1 MSDIKDLFNSKT
13 SNKLLEA
20 STQKEVG
27 SSVESADYLKSNIED
42 KKRVIPHVDFAS
54 ASNFAIFGSAEKY
67 YEDAY
72 NYVLNEYPYDGSL
85 KEKINWNLSGTYLDR
100 YIFENNYPRTTGYIN
115 FGNSYG
121 AVTQKTKGYDQ
132 AAKNEW
138 IYFKGHNVGYS
149 LNSNE
154 NPTLNLQ
161 FDNLNIYNTASQGLS
176 NLELEGSGGVSVEF
190 WLKKESFNS
199 SNESR
204 RQVVVDVWNSASWG
218 TDGYGRFRV
227 EISGTDSNVVNPNF
241 HVELLS
247 GTTGFSADS
256 IAEASPTI
264 ILSGSTLTGS
274 WNHFALT
281 FENTGSQMVGRLY
294 TNGSLTYTKQ
304 AGTTIGT
311 VTGSLLGQV
320 GSLIADVSGST
331 AIYRG
336 YGKLS
341 ASLDEF
347 RFWKTRRT
355 GEQVGRHWFT
365 QVAGGTN
372 TDLTLAPS
380 ASTKYSYE
388 NPADLGVYYKFNE
401 GIVNTS
407 SIVSQ
412 DITVLDYA
420 GRVTNGVWTGY
431 TLTSRN
437 TGSAIVSASA
447 APKEFADPILYAT
460 HPLVSSA
467 LNLKKEEGLFYDRV
481 NNSSIYG
488 SLPDWITAEDRNKS
502 SGALKDLTQIMASY
516 FDSLYLQTQTVTSL
530 KDKDYISGSDKP
542 FPFVNRFIDSSGF
555 LTSEIYSKASDL
567 EYLDAR
573 NDKKIFLDKVDE
585 LKNLIYQNI
594 YNNLVYIYKTKGT
607 EKSFRNLI
615 RGFGVDDELINIRL
629 YGNEV
634 THKILDN
641 YQSTVVKKKYVDFH
655 GADRM
660 EAVVFQ
666 QTASSNSYSRGYI
679 GSAEN
684 LINTKAFDFGS
695 KPGSD
700 PGAAIQLNDTSF
712 TGSGGSFSI
721 SLWSKQNWQGT
732 QQSLA
737 GRMSTASTWGNGD
750 WGFSMDRPS
759 NGANRMGISTS
770 NGYKEAQINSSE
782 RVDDGA
788 WHLVVGGFDAA
799 TEKVWI
805 NIDNGAATDDSPTG
819 GGVLS
824 GSWGTMSMSLGNVY
838 DGAAGIADYQAT
850 TQWSGSMDEV
860 AFWSGSLSTGDI
872 NEIYNVGCPGNLE
885 NHTNAA
891 LLKSWYRMGDLST
904 DSATANTGEI
914 TDVMGNNDGT
924 PKNTDGN
931 EIVTRSGCVASS
943 LQYRGNTY
951 ELETFFPKDKEKG
964 TSVYFNASFP
974 TASIFGCHTS
984 GTAGTTAWGSP
995 DYGQFQVQSV
1005 RPDFR
1010 RKAAFFQLTC
1020 SNDGTG
1026 IIPKLTSSVFQ
1037 DVYDGTRW
1045 NFAVR
1050 IKPKKYP
1057 LAAGVSGSNNGQY
1070 DVEFSG
1076 YNYVLDILNNS
1087 FLVTASVPAT
1097 DAQNFLKANKRFFVG
1112 AHRTN
1117 TTGSVLQQSNVK
1129 ASSLRVWMDY
1139 LTSNVLEAHAKDVTN
1154 FGSANPYRDAYIT
1167 ETGTSLGSKNVK
1179 SIPQLETLILN
1190 WDFDLLTGSNTTG
1203 NFTVQDVSI
1212 ASSGSNDYT
1221 SRWGWLGPI
1230 GQYQHTG
1237 YGFGFPASDTGS
1249 IDQRYVQTLI
1259 AQPPEVINSSNMIS
1273 LIDEDQNK
1281 LFTKDSR
1288 PEQYFFAFE
1297 KSMYNIITKEMIDV
1311 FGTIVDFNNLIG
1323 EPVNRY
1329 RQEYKN
1335 MQKLRQL
1342 YFERVQNDLD
1352 LDKFVEYFKWL
1363 DSSISVMLQQLV
1375 PAGTRF
1381 SENLRT
1387 MVESHALERNKYWSK
1402 FPTLEMKQSV
1412 PESGLFGINELLYPG
1427 KRGLAPI
1434 PTTATGSNC
1443 EWWHRRAERGNS
1455 NITSGDATIDSQR
1468 NTFRRAEDFRS
1479 GSGPTLAVSRD
1490 STDTTTTY
1498 EGQAYAI
1505 RNFTK
1510 IYNLTADEAKEIHG
1524 GSNFAKNKTV
1534 EYTHEALKF
1543 GSSEQLSIDASS
1555 IPSGKGGDWK
1565 GCKDVVEP
1573 NAKFKIH
1580 GKLKNSGD
1588 TQGYTSG
1595 KTNIFAP
1602 FSLFSS
1608 SNQSGYMDSFAA
1620 ALKNIDITNYHDD
1633 IYGDDKG
1640 IPAQGPFTNA
1650 HVGGRQHRHIPI
1662 NTSSTTTTDDR
1673 AEAWNLDVTSNPL
1686 TITTRTAHQPRAT
1699 MIRDAYAKRPLNIA
1713 NLKWGTS
1720 SAVAGNYRFGYE
1732 ILQTS
1737 GRSLNNRF
1745 FIANGGFSPTSSDT
1759 GIFSGAI
1766 DYLLPR
1772 YDLIGTNK
1780 SIFVERFNAPGGPEV
1795 SSRGCMD
1802 VNAEEY
1808 SVYNQLNY
1816 RNLIVRTALD
1826 SWLTQH
1832 CGQFGIS
1839 PTGSPGDGTT
1849 PSEHQTNPMSYDGV
1863 IAAYQKVN
1871 RNTIHQNPRS
1881 NSWIKWTTFLGD
1893 MTATD
1898 NGIVDSGVASSPP
1911 AFDDYAFSQ
1920 DFIYKRGTFEAN
1932 PFGVSSSAGG
1942 TAYMGLVG
1950 ESKRGQTATVSETT
1964 IDWPFAWKVYQGS
1977 IIGGKNIVIAQTV
1990 VDGSPSSFS
1999 TPAAY
2004 IQDIRDQLRLKISVD
2019 SATVEFLY
2027 SLNGGDTWTVGQIV
2041 PTTNFN
2047 SELYAAAVTMTSPQG
2062 FAYTKLQTFQYD
2074 NWYVQHDLPQSTLQY
2089 AWIRESYD
2097 KTKNQPLGYAGGC
2110 HDAGGIVPFSVPSG
2124 TTSMTASSVLFITSS
2139 CWEPGAVDYECWP
2152 PGGLNFAQYDFGV
2165 QAGASDPSIYKYTL
2179 TSSQNMLSPGS
2190 AFLNTEAGGVS
2201 IHGNIQNLNGPY
2213 GYPSWKQIRT
2223 GETPVA
2229 RYHKRNNILSLTK
2242 PRNITLKSPNGQGPE
2257 SYFNARADS
2266 FTNYVEPPVTFK
2278 HRPLISHLDAN
2289 VDQFKPV
2296 SLKHTYGNNKCLWT
2310 QRGLPLNN
2318 TATASIGT
2326 FLGTPNEKKDKQMY
2340 EKLRTS
2346 PNYQASFSSL
2356 IYSEVIYPR
2365 AANTGLARTRAR
2377 TQYAETAATNGAS
2390 PPTASLSIGSNGID
2404 RGPLERRTFWRN
2416 ADYNRNRYSAPMA
2429 TSVGSPYARFQTT
2442 ISNSCGNQDG
2452 HARSVWSFGTDPL
2465 VYNPPSLN
2473 PALAN
2478 VGAARLSA
2486 SVNPAIPNNGLD
2498 TGELNSINIYKIGG
2512 FMGGVTGSIDPDSY
2526 AHDFYI
2532 KPSASA
2538 FYYWLPNYGAGEFY
2552 KTGSYYTNFNAASA
2566 SVVENTMAL
2575 FNKGM
2580 RWQTAI
2586 DAGKNPF
2593 YDSYEAF
2600 AENIRGLSQTH
2611 TVIPEFRI
2619 SDNMEYYVK
2628 TAGGNFRAQND
2639 KFLSLDGAA
2648 ITSSATNFSTSDGV
2662 TDYNTKFF
2670 KEYSFSD
2677 FQKYFGKFSNNHQ
2690 LNKITL
2696 KCNAVKKLLPYKG
2709 FYPSERSIQL
2719 ASLFSQSLGSL
2730 VGGGAITSS
2739 TNTAPTR
2746 IQSGS
2751 QQLALQSLMQ
2761 PWFGPGILYNT
2772 IKSGVGVDW
2781 PIFTGS
2787 TYVFAEPDIYTG
2799 YKFINSNPNER
2810 FPFKSLLDPL
2820 NYVPDYKSDGTHRLL
2835 YVAPSYIAS
2844 EPNREPPRVPF
2855 AEFTERPPAAVMDL
2869 YSSAMHNY
2877 LAEIPNFFLQNQE
2890 LQSIISRPQGDVT
2903 IEENKVYVMDTY
2915 IEKTNTSADNELI
2928 MIQDYYNGY
2937 VSESFG
2943 YFASSSYPSDD
2954 EYNLN
2959 GWYPSTVWGP
2969 PGSAVTGSWNGKYF
2983 GPKFNCETNTNN
2995 NPDMAA
3001 WYAGNVPF
3009 RDCDPA
3015 FAPVTPPYF
3024 YGKAKV
3030 RLIYTGSAEDAQT
3043 LGSGNGPNWRKILN
3057 NMTMSFKTSDD
3068 PRRSA
3073 WSKFYN
3079 NPYGD
3084 QFQSPAYVNMMDVTA
3099 SLNIKGVMVE
3109 NPSDASLN
3117 RWVIS
3122 PHMETP
3128 VLDFSESQ
3136 TPERGYGRGM
3146 WSGYG
3151 QIPKNNKGI
3160 FFGITRPSDEF
3171 LNRQNVEDMTQWF
3184 STTPADSFSNQTTT
3198 DASGRTRAASG
3209 PRYVGQSMNKKIGQ
3223 IAAKKTISEAIV
3235 AIPFCTTKI
3244 LKSSGMAAT
3253 THRTIMGKNFFS
3265 LNGNGKPQA
3274 RALFNDI
3281 RANKLNTDFAIPED
3295 KRNQYNV
3302 NKPISNTSV
3311 STLAQAMDKYIFPP
3325 ELDFNKY
3332 DDGPTA
3338 IQPFVMY
3345 VLEFEHE
3352 LDDDEL
3358 KDIWQ
3363 GVMPEIAMVP
3373 ELDTFAVSH
3382 EMKSYEFFGGKPL
3395 PPDNQIRWMIFKV
3408 KQRAAVNY
3416 YAQTKDS
3423 SDAPTNRIPAF
3434 MSLYSNPVGNLDY
3447 SYNWPYDNFSLV
3459 ELAQVEP
3466 IERFSGPPTNLTVRD
3481 EPRPFA
3487 SITAQLGDIPGSEI
3501 GPAKENVPCSDRTV
3515 ENRNQRLASQLT
3527 AQSDDGDDPV
3537 GGY

>member
-121 AVTQKTKGYDQ
+121 VVTQKTKGYDQ

-227 EISGTDSNVVNPNF
+227 EISGTDGNVVNPNF

-247 GTTGFSADS
+247 GTTGFSSDS
-256 IAEASPTI
+256 ITEASPTI

-294 TNGSLTYTKQ
+294 TNGGLTYTKQ

-331 AIYRG
+331 AIYQG

-634 THKILDN
+634 THRVLDN
-641 YQSTVVKKKYVDFH
+641 YQSSVVKKKYVDFH

-679 GSAEN
+679 SSSAE
-684 LINTKAFDFGS
+684 
-695 KPGSD
+695 
-700 PGAAIQLNDTSF
+700 
-712 TGSGGSFSI
+712 
-721 SLWSKQNWQGT
+721 
-732 QQSLA
+732 
-737 GRMSTASTWGNGD
+737 
-750 WGFSMDRPS
+750 
-759 NGANRMGISTS
+759 
-770 NGYKEAQINSSE
+770 
-782 RVDDGA
+782 V
-788 WHLVVGGFDAA
+788 
-799 TEKVWI
+799 
-805 NIDNGAATDDSPTG
+805 
-819 GGVLS
+819 
-824 GSWGTMSMSLGNVY
+824 
-838 DGAAGIADYQAT
+838 
-850 TQWSGSMDEV
+850 
-860 AFWSGSLSTGDI
+860 
-872 NEIYNVGCPGNLE
+872 
-885 NHTNAA
+885 
-891 LLKSWYRMGDLST
+891 
-904 DSATANTGEI
+904 
-914 TDVMGNNDGT
+914 
-924 PKNTDGN
+924 
-931 EIVTRSGCVASS
+931 
-943 LQYRGNTY
+943 QYRGNTY
-951 ELETFFPKDKEKG
+951 EVESFFPKDKEKG

-974 TASIFGCHTS
+974 TASVYGCHTS
-984 GTAGTTAWGSP
+984 GAAGSTAWGSP

-1020 SNDGTG
+1020 SNDGAG
-1026 IIPKLTSSVFQ
+1026 VLPKLTSSVFQ

-1050 IKPKKYP
+1050 VKPKKYP
-1057 LAAGVSGSNNGQY
+1057 LAAGVSGSDSGQY

-1076 YNYVLDILNNS
+1076 YNYVLDVLNNS
-1087 FLVTASVPAT
+1087 FLVTSSVAAT

-1117 TTGSVLQQSNVK
+1117 TTGTVLQQSNVK

-1139 LTSNVLEAHAKDVTN
+1139 LTSSVLEAHAKDVTN

-1167 ETGTSLGSKNVK
+1167 EDGARLGSKNVK

-1190 WDFDLLTGSNTTG
+1190 WDFDLLTGSNAAG
-1203 NFTVQDVSI
+1203 NLTVQDVSI

-1455 NITSGDATIDSQR
+1455 NITSGDSTIDSQR

-1510 IYNLTADEAKEIHG
+1510 IYNLTADETKEIHG

-1608 SNQSGYMDSFAA
+1608 SNQSGYMDSFASA
-1620 ALKNIDITNYHDD
+1620 FKNIDITNYHDD

-1686 TITTRTAHQPRAT
+1686 TITTRTAQQPRAT

-1745 FIANGGFSPTSSDT
+1745 FIANG
-1759 GIFSGAI
+1759 
-1766 DYLLPR
+1766 
-1772 YDLIGTNK
+1772 
-1780 SIFVERFNAPGGPEV
+1780 
-1795 SSRGCMD
+1795 
-1802 VNAEEY
+1802 
-1808 SVYNQLNY
+1808 
-1816 RNLIVRTALD
+1816 
-1826 SWLTQH
+1826 
-1832 CGQFGIS
+1832 
-1839 PTGSPGDGTT
+1839 
-1849 PSEHQTNPMSYDGV
+1849 
-1863 IAAYQKVN
+1863 
-1871 RNTIHQNPRS
+1871 
-1881 NSWIKWTTFLGD
+1881 
-1893 MTATD
+1893 
-1898 NGIVDSGVASSPP
+1898 
-1911 AFDDYAFSQ
+1911 
-1920 DFIYKRGTFEAN
+1920 
-1932 PFGVSSSAGG
+1932 
-1942 TAYMGLVG
+1942 
-1950 ESKRGQTATVSETT
+1950 
-1964 IDWPFAWKVYQGS
+1964 
-1977 IIGGKNIVIAQTV
+1977 
-1990 VDGSPSSFS
+1990 
-1999 TPAAY
+1999 
-2004 IQDIRDQLRLKISVD
+2004 
-2019 SATVEFLY
+2019 
-2027 SLNGGDTWTVGQIV
+2027 
-2041 PTTNFN
+2041 
-2047 SELYAAAVTMTSPQG
+2047 
-2062 FAYTKLQTFQYD
+2062 
-2074 NWYVQHDLPQSTLQY
+2074 
-2089 AWIRESYD
+2089 
-2097 KTKNQPLGYAGGC
+2097 
-2110 HDAGGIVPFSVPSG
+2110 
-2124 TTSMTASSVLFITSS
+2124 
-2139 CWEPGAVDYECWP
+2139 
-2152 PGGLNFAQYDFGV
+2152 
-2165 QAGASDPSIYKYTL
+2165 
-2179 TSSQNMLSPGS
+2179 
-2190 AFLNTEAGGVS
+2190 
-2201 IHGNIQNLNGPY
+2201 
-2213 GYPSWKQIRT
+2213 
-2223 GETPVA
+2223 
-2229 RYHKRNNILSLTK
+2229 
-2242 PRNITLKSPNGQGPE
+2242 
-2257 SYFNARADS
+2257 
-2266 FTNYVEPPVTFK
+2266 
-2278 HRPLISHLDAN
+2278 
-2289 VDQFKPV
+2289 
-2296 SLKHTYGNNKCLWT
+2296 
-2310 QRGLPLNN
+2310 
-2318 TATASIGT
+2318 
-2326 FLGTPNEKKDKQMY
+2326 
-2340 EKLRTS
+2340 
-2346 PNYQASFSSL
+2346 
-2356 IYSEVIYPR
+2356 
-2365 AANTGLARTRAR
+2365 
-2377 TQYAETAATNGAS
+2377 
-2390 PPTASLSIGSNGID
+2390 
-2404 RGPLERRTFWRN
+2404 
-2416 ADYNRNRYSAPMA
+2416 
-2429 TSVGSPYARFQTT
+2429 
-2442 ISNSCGNQDG
+2442 
-2452 HARSVWSFGTDPL
+2452 
-2465 VYNPPSLN
+2465 
-2473 PALAN
+2473 
-2478 VGAARLSA
+2478 
-2486 SVNPAIPNNGLD
+2486 
-2498 TGELNSINIYKIGG
+2498 
-2512 FMGGVTGSIDPDSY
+2512 
-2526 AHDFYI
+2526 
-2532 KPSASA
+2532 
-2538 FYYWLPNYGAGEFY
+2538 
-2552 KTGSYYTNFNAASA
+2552 
-2566 SVVENTMAL
+2566 
-2575 FNKGM
+2575 
-2580 RWQTAI
+2580 
-2586 DAGKNPF
+2586 
-2593 YDSYEAF
+2593 
-2600 AENIRGLSQTH
+2600 
-2611 TVIPEFRI
+2611 
-2619 SDNMEYYVK
+2619 
-2628 TAGGNFRAQND
+2628 
-2639 KFLSLDGAA
+2639 
-2648 ITSSATNFSTSDGV
+2648 
-2662 TDYNTKFF
+2662 
-2670 KEYSFSD
+2670 
-2677 FQKYFGKFSNNHQ
+2677 
-2690 LNKITL
+2690 
-2696 KCNAVKKLLPYKG
+2696 
-2709 FYPSERSIQL
+2709 
-2719 ASLFSQSLGSL
+2719 
-2730 VGGGAITSS
+2730 
-2739 TNTAPTR
+2739 
-2746 IQSGS
+2746 
-2751 QQLALQSLMQ
+2751 
-2761 PWFGPGILYNT
+2761 
-2772 IKSGVGVDW
+2772 
-2781 PIFTGS
+2781 
-2787 TYVFAEPDIYTG
+2787 
-2799 YKFINSNPNER
+2799 
-2810 FPFKSLLDPL
+2810 
-2820 NYVPDYKSDGTHRLL
+2820 
-2835 YVAPSYIAS
+2835 
-2844 EPNREPPRVPF
+2844 
-2855 AEFTERPPAAVMDL
+2855 
-2869 YSSAMHNY
+2869 
-2877 LAEIPNFFLQNQE
+2877 
-2890 LQSIISRPQGDVT
+2890 
-2903 IEENKVYVMDTY
+2903 
-2915 IEKTNTSADNELI
+2915 
-2928 MIQDYYNGY
+2928 
-2937 VSESFG
+2937 
-2943 YFASSSYPSDD
+2943 
-2954 EYNLN
+2954 
-2959 GWYPSTVWGP
+2959 
-2969 PGSAVTGSWNGKYF
+2969 
-2983 GPKFNCETNTNN
+2983 
-2995 NPDMAA
+2995 
-3001 WYAGNVPF
+3001 
-3009 RDCDPA
+3009 
-3015 FAPVTPPYF
+3015 
-3024 YGKAKV
+3024 
-3030 RLIYTGSAEDAQT
+3030 
-3043 LGSGNGPNWRKILN
+3043 
-3057 NMTMSFKTSDD
+3057 
-3068 PRRSA
+3068 
-3073 WSKFYN
+3073 
-3079 NPYGD
+3079 
-3084 QFQSPAYVNMMDVTA
+3084 
-3099 SLNIKGVMVE
+3099 
-3109 NPSDASLN
+3109 
-3117 RWVIS
+3117 
-3122 PHMETP
+3122 
-3128 VLDFSESQ
+3128 
-3136 TPERGYGRGM
+3136 
-3146 WSGYG
+3146 
-3151 QIPKNNKGI
+3151 
-3160 FFGITRPSDEF
+3160 
-3171 LNRQNVEDMTQWF
+3171 
-3184 STTPADSFSNQTTT
+3184 
-3198 DASGRTRAASG
+3198 
-3209 PRYVGQSMNKKIGQ
+3209 
-3223 IAAKKTISEAIV
+3223 
-3235 AIPFCTTKI
+3235 
-3244 LKSSGMAAT
+3244 
-3253 THRTIMGKNFFS
+3253 
-3265 LNGNGKPQA
+3265 
-3274 RALFNDI
+3274 
-3281 RANKLNTDFAIPED
+3281 
-3295 KRNQYNV
+3295 
-3302 NKPISNTSV
+3302 
-3311 STLAQAMDKYIFPP
+3311 
-3325 ELDFNKY
+3325 
-3332 DDGPTA
+3332 
-3338 IQPFVMY
+3338 
-3345 VLEFEHE
+3345 
-3352 LDDDEL
+3352 
-3358 KDIWQ
+3358 
-3363 GVMPEIAMVP
+3363 
-3373 ELDTFAVSH
+3373 
-3382 EMKSYEFFGGKPL
+3382 
-3395 PPDNQIRWMIFKV
+3395 
-3408 KQRAAVNY
+3408 
-3416 YAQTKDS
+3416 
-3423 SDAPTNRIPAF
+3423 
-3434 MSLYSNPVGNLDY
+3434 
-3447 SYNWPYDNFSLV
+3447 
-3459 ELAQVEP
+3459 
-3466 IERFSGPPTNLTVRD
+3466 
-3481 EPRPFA
+3481 
-3487 SITAQLGDIPGSEI
+3487 
-3501 GPAKENVPCSDRTV
+3501 
-3515 ENRNQRLASQLT
+3515 
-3527 AQSDDGDDPV
+3527 
-3537 GGY
+3537 